1 MNSKNRNT
9 FLFSALLLLLL
20 LTLLLNISL
29 GQVRI
34 PLKEV
39 FKSLTGETASK
50 DTWEYIIVNF
60 RLPKAITAI
69 LVGIGL
75 SVSGLLMQTLFRN
88 PLAGPYVLGLSSG
101 SSMGVALIILGAAFL
116 PSFFAT
122 LLLSTYGIILAS
134 CLGSFLVL
142 LLVLIV
148 SSRLRDTATILIVGL
163 MFSSFTSA
171 VVSVLTYFSSAE
183 QLQKFT
189 FWSMGNL
196 GNLSWQNIL
205 ILSIVITIGL
215 VLSLLSIKPLDA
227 LLLGENYARS
237 MGLNIRKSRYIII
250 IATSI
255 LAGSITAFA
264 GPIAFI
270 GLAVPHLAK
279 LLFQTSN
286 HKILFGSTILIG
298 AILMLFCDMV
308 SQMPG
313 LEFTLPINAIT
324 SIIGAPIV
332 IWLLVRKRS
341 LI

>member
-1 MNSKNRNT
+1 M
-9 FLFSALLLLLL
+9 LLLLV
-20 LTLLLNISL
+20 LTLVLNISL
-29 GQVRI
+29 GQVNI

-39 FKSLTGETASK
+39 FKSLTGESASK
-50 DTWEYIIVNF
+50 ETWEYIIVNF
-60 RLPKAITAI
+60 RLPKAITAV

-75 SVSGLLMQTLFRN
+75 SISGLLMQTLFRN

-101 SSMGVALIILGAAFL
+101 SSLGVALVILGAAFL
-116 PSFFAT
+116 PQLVAEM
-122 LLLSTYGIILAS
+122 LLSTYGIILAS

-142 LLVLIV
+142 LLILIM
-148 SSRLRDTATILIVGL
+148 SSRLRDTATLLIIGL
-163 MFSSFTSA
+163 MFSSFTGA
-171 VVSVLTYFSSAE
+171 IVSVLTYFSSAE

-205 ILSIVITIGL
+205 ILAITVAIGL
-215 VLSLLSIKPLDA
+215 LLSLISIKSLDA
-227 LLLGENYARS
+227 LLLGENYAKS

-250 IATSI
+250 IATSL

-286 HKILFGSTILIG
+286 HEILFGSTILIG
-298 AILMLFCDMV
+298 ALLMLFCDMV

-313 LEFTLPINAIT
+313 MEFTLPINAIT

>member
-1 MNSKNRNT
+1 M
-9 FLFSALLLLLL
+9 LLLLL
-20 LTLLLNISL
+20 LTLVLNISL

-286 HKILFGSTILIG
+286 HKTLFGSTILIG
-298 AILMLFCDMV
+298 AILMLLCDMV

-313 LEFTLPINAIT
+313 MEFTLPINAIT